1 MGSYPPSNSSL
12 QKFHE
17 DYLTTSKC
25 GYTNVAMTND
35 EIDENQPINLNKDN
49 HSSFRSI
56 RSNLFKTKA
65 KIVIN
70 RDALDFHDFHDKY
83 EKRKIKR
90 FSLKNQGV
98 EFLKKSCDDC
108 SLLSWLLSFFPFLI
122 WIRNYS
128 IKSYLIPDIMSGF
141 TISVLHI
148 PQGLAY
154 GLLAGVG
161 AINGLYVSFFP
172 VLIYFFMGTSRHISI
187 GMLNIVG
194 LTFQYKKLP
203 NIAFI
208 SACRKD

>member
-1 MGSYPPSNSSL
+1 
-12 QKFHE
+12 
-17 DYLTTSKC
+17 
-25 GYTNVAMTND
+25 MTND

-49 HSSFRSI
+49 NSSI

-65 KIVIN
+65 KIIIN
-70 RDALDFHDFHDKY
+70 RDTLDFNDLNDKY
-83 EKRKIKR
+83 EKRRIKR

-98 EFLKKSCDDC
+98 EILKKSCDGC
-108 SLLSWLLSFFPFLI
+108 SILSWLLSFFPFLI
-122 WIRNYS
+122 WIKNYS
-128 IKSYLIPDIMSGF
+128 IKSYLIPDIISGF

-187 GMLNIVG
+187 GMLNIVR

-203 NIAFI
+203 NIALI
-208 SACRKD
+208 SKCMQKRLKFKVRLVHALMSAMYGTLNLSKFASRVYM